1 MSFVEVAKWSDL
13 SETVCIPKT
22 VGVQSIV
29 LCRQGEEVYALE
41 NQCPH
46 AGHEL
51 AGGCLQN
58 HVIRCPAHGYRFDV
72 RTGFSIKNV
81 DGFPIPC
88 FPVRVR
94 GRSIWVDLEHP
105 FNFKHD
111 RK

>member
-13 SETVCIPKT
+13 LEHVCIVKK
-22 VGVQSIV
+22 VGMHSIL

-46 AGHEL
+46 AGYGL
-51 AGGCLQN
+51 GGGCFKN
-58 HVIRCPAHGYRFDV
+58 YVIRCPAHGHKFDV

-88 FPVRVR
+88 FPVQMR
-94 GRSIWVDLEHP
+94 GRSIWVDLVRP
-105 FNFKHD
+105 FNFKRD
-111 RK
+111 RN